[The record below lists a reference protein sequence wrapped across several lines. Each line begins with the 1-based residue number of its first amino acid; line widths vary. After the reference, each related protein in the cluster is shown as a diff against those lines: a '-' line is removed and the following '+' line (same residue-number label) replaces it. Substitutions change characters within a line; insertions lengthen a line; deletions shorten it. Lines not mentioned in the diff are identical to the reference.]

1 MRSLA
6 LRAAVTLL
14 LATVSA
20 SAADIAGTWKLTY
33 TTENGLSRE
42 ATLDLKLEGDRLA
55 GTLAS
60 DRGKAQIET
69 GKVSGDE
76 VSFNLLRLGNGDE
89 ITVKFWGKV
98 EGATMNLK
106 MQYGTR
112 QPVDIAARRSS

>member
-6 LRAAVTLL
+6 VRAAATLL
-14 LATVSA
+14 LATISA

-42 ATLDLKLEGDRLA
+42 ATLDLKLEGDRLS

-69 GKVSGDE
+69 GKIGGDE
-76 VSFNLLRLGNGDE
+76 VSFSLLRLGNGDE

-98 EGATMNLK
+98 EGATMKLK
-106 MQYGTR
+106 MQYGSR
-112 QPVDIAARRSS
+112 QPVDIAARRTS